1 MQRAPV
7 RVPRCLRRSAD
18 SRPRATCRRSR
29 ATDTPRRARRSRAEA
44 APRPVGAARGP
55 GATSAPSRRRPPP
68 SRCEGAGRPC
78 RPRAGRARC
87 RSRTRPRVRSE
98 ARPTAGTGPR
108 ADGERG
114 PRRSRPH
121 ARASRAAP
129 KCCPENVHFAT
140 LSGQATERTGSLFGC
155 HSRVLPPARGS
166 QMYDQISMERLQELR
181 GAPVFDASGD
191 KIGSVEEVFLDGET
205 HQPEWIGLGTGFFGT
220 KRVLVPVAGA
230 SLSPDAVTVRY
241 PKDQV
246 KDAPDV
252 DAAYLTP
259 QDEQALYSY
268 YGIPYGTSSSDTV
281 LPEGERDY
289 DRQVDLEDAD
299 RQAVTRHEEELR
311 VGTREVEAGRLR
323 LHKWVETEQVEVPVE
338 VKKEKARV
346 YREPVDGEA
355 TGHEIGDDSIEVTLS
370 EEQPVV
376 EKRTVAK
383 ERLGIEKT
391 VETEQQ
397 TVGDEVRKE
406 RVDVDDS
413 TAA

>member
-1 MQRAPV
+1 M
-7 RVPRCLRRSAD
+7 
-18 SRPRATCRRSR
+18 
-29 ATDTPRRARRSRAEA
+29 
-44 APRPVGAARGP
+44 
-55 GATSAPSRRRPPP
+55 
-68 SRCEGAGRPC
+68 
-78 RPRAGRARC
+78 
-87 RSRTRPRVRSE
+87 
-98 ARPTAGTGPR
+98 
-108 ADGERG
+108 
-114 PRRSRPH
+114 H
-121 ARASRAAP
+121 
-129 KCCPENVHFAT
+129 
-140 LSGQATERTGSLFGC
+140 
-155 HSRVLPPARGS
+155 
-166 QMYDQISMERLQELR
+166 DQISMERLQELR

-191 KIGSVEEVFLDGET
+191 KIGSVEEVFLDGQT
-205 HQPEWIGLGTGFFGT
+205 HEPEWIGLGTGFFGT

-252 DAAYLTP
+252 DADYLTP
-259 QDEQALYSY
+259 EDEQGLYSY

-281 LPEGERDY
+281 LPEGDRDY

-346 YREPVDGEA
+346 YRESVDGEA
-355 TGHEIGDDSIEVTLS
+355 SAHEIGDDSIEVTLS

-383 ERLGIEKT
+383 ERIGIDKT